1 MGSSSEDDYEISDS
15 DIDKREAEVYER
27 LKSGDIKVK
36 DRGTYCCPFCRDKG
50 RKDYSMNNLLQHATG
65 VGSAA
70 NRQAK
75 DKATHRALAKFLK
88 DESPGP
94 SEPQP
99 QLTILK
105 SWKQR

>member
-1 MGSSSEDDYEISDS
+1 MGSSSEDSYEISDS
-15 DIDKREAEVYER
+15 EIDEREAEVYER

-36 DRGTYCCPFCRDKG
+36 DRGTYCCPFCREKG

-75 DKATHRALAKFLK
+75 EKTR
-88 DESPGP
+88 
-94 SEPQP
+94 QP
-99 QLTILK
+99 TVPLPNF
-105 SWKQR
+105 